1 MIAQNKV
8 FPFFQIE
15 EVEESQRKQ
24 RLLYFLWCISVKLAI
39 SLQSF
44 VSLFDH

>member
-8 FPFFQIE
+8 FPFFQIEE

-24 RLLYFLWCISVKLAI
+24 RLLYFL
-39 SLQSF
+39 
-44 VSLFDH
+44 